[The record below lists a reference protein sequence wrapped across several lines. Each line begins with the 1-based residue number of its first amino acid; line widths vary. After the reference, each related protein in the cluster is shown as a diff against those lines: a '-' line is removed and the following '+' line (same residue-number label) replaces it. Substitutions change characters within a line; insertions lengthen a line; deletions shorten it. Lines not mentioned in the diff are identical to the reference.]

1 MEGQMTFEFDKRPT
15 IKGYQSLDGR
25 ESVPMSLHNIIR
37 LSFVKDMVRKL
48 TAG

>member
-1 MEGQMTFEFDKRPT
+1 MTFEFDKRRQLRD
-15 IKGYQSLDGR
+15 IQSLDGR